1 MTPTRQFL
9 CAVRDDGA
17 DQEPRHGT
25 SHASATAQLPE
36 ADEGCGAQGTPGV
49 LSFPDGYPEGAARE
63 IVTQLLHATPAE
75 RLGADR
81 CAQILVRRERILLG
95 PSLTVCCRCSLRSI
109 GAAGGAGGGGAAEL
123 LASLKAH
130 GFWEGVA
137 WDAVRAQAGPELLA
151 ETEEE
156 REQKE
161 RGFDFTIE

>member
-1 MTPTRQFL
+1 MKNAQRLLALSEPPWHPRIALHICVDLVTPTRQFL

-81 CAQILVRRERILLG
+81 CAQIL
-95 PSLTVCCRCSLRSI
+95 S
-109 GAAGGAGGGGAAEL
+109 A
-123 LASLKAH
+123 
-130 GFWEGVA
+130 
-137 WDAVRAQAGPELLA
+137 
-151 ETEEE
+151 
-156 REQKE
+156 E
-161 RGFDFTIE
+161 RGFFSVQV